1 MIAVVDYGVGNLG
14 SILNMYRKLGM
25 SASTVRD
32 PGSIA
37 AADRLILPGIGAFDA
52 CVSRLRDSGL
62 EQPVREAVARGVPLL
77 GICVGMQMLTAGSEE
92 GSLPGLGLINAR
104 TVRFRPDDPDLKVP
118 HMGWNEVRWQ
128 APDPLIEALEDPAR
142 FYFVHS
148 YYVDCA
154 DAADQLGTT
163 SYGHDFAAAV
173 RHGRTYGVQFHPE
186 KSHRYGLR
194 LLGNF
199 ARV

>member
-1 MIAVVDYGVGNLG
+1 MIGVVDYGVGNLG
-14 SILNMYRKLGM
+14 SILNMYRKLGVP
-25 SASTVRD
+25 AATVSR
-32 PGSIA
+32 PEACA

-52 CVSRLRDSGL
+52 CISRLRDSGL
-62 EQPVREAVARGVPLL
+62 EQSVRDAVTRRVPLL

-92 GSLPGLGLINAR
+92 GSLPGLGLIDAR
-104 TVRFRPDDPDLKVP
+104 TVRFRPGSTDLKVP
-118 HMGWNEVRWQ
+118 HMGWNEVRWDF
-128 APDPLIEALEDPAR
+128 PDPITEGLEDLAR

-148 YYVDCA
+148 YYVVCA
-154 DAADQLGTT
+154 DTADQLGTT
-163 SYGHDFAAAV
+163 RYGQDFAAAV